1 MRRTIVAF
9 ATLIALT
16 ALLVI
21 PTRALAVFARSA
33 DQGIQITKACPDA
46 VSFDVAAIGPSDG
59 STPATFTVDIRA
71 VTPAPDRDPNVPF
84 NGTVVLEKPVEL
96 PRLSKP
102 IEIIFSETDSLI
114 ANYLGSF
121 TLPWD
126 GGQVLAPGT
135 TVAIGT
141 PESLESRQFAEATIA
156 ADCGTPTLELTSVC
170 GKTTKKKLTWRVH
183 NPNPFP
189 VDFTWRVRG
198 TDQTG
203 SGTAPAD
210 GDTRFKTRRVAGPN
224 TTKLFVNGQKV
235 DVEDACLRRH
245 GGG

>member
-1 MRRTIVAF
+1 
-9 ATLIALT
+9 
-16 ALLVI
+16 
-21 PTRALAVFARSA
+21 
-33 DQGIQITKACPDA
+33 
-46 VSFDVAAIGPSDG
+46 
-59 STPATFTVDIRA
+59 
-71 VTPAPDRDPNVPF
+71 VTPAPDPDPNVPF
-84 NGTVVLEKPVEL
+84 DGTVVLEKPVEL

-102 IEIIFSETDSLI
+102 VKIIFSETDSLD
-114 ANYLGSF
+114 ANYLGSV

-170 GKTTKKKLTWRVH
+170 DKTAKKKLTWRVH

-189 VDFTWRVRG
+189 VDFTWRVSG

-203 SGTAPAD
+203 SETAPAG
-210 GDTRFKTRRVAGPN
+210 GDVGFKTRRVDGSN
-224 TTKLFVNGQKV
+224 TTMLFVNGQQV
-235 DVEDACLRRH
+235 DVADACLP
-245 GGG
+245 